1 MSEHRDRRIDRGR
14 ATRDHL
20 IAVATELFAVR
31 GYEGT
36 SIEAVLDQAG
46 VSRGSLYHH
55 FDSKERL
62 FEAVVERVHTQVGE
76 ATLEAAAAVGD
87 ADPEALLRTGYLAW
101 VRLAGEPVVRRIL
114 LIDAPT
120 VLGWRRWRQMEE
132 QYGLG
137 MIKDV
142 LQTAVDQG
150 RLAQELIEPFSHML
164 LATGNE
170 LALMIALAD
179 DVRSA
184 QASAEAA
191 FDEFVT
197 RLLRPSGTEP
207 ANP

>member
-1 MSEHRDRRIDRGR
+1 MSEHSDKRIDRGR

-20 IAVATELFAVR
+20 IAVATELFALR

-197 RLLRPSGTEP
+197 RLLRPSGT
-207 ANP
+207 NPSDP

>member
-1 MSEHRDRRIDRGR
+1 MDRRIDRGQ
-14 ATRDHL
+14 ATRQHL
-20 IAVATELFAVR
+20 IAVATELFAER
-31 GYEGT
+31 GFDGT
-36 SIEAVLDQAG
+36 SIEAVLTQAG

-55 FDSKERL
+55 FAGKDRL
-62 FEAVVERVHTQVGE
+62 FEAVVESVHTQVGE
-76 ATLEAAAAVGD
+76 ATLAAAAKVAD
-87 ADPEALLRTGYLAW
+87 ADPRTLLTTGFLAW

-137 MIKDV
+137 MLKDV
-142 LQTAVDQG
+142 LQAAVTEG
-150 RLAQELIEPFSHML
+150 RLEQQLIEPFSHML

-179 DVRSA
+179 DVPAA

-191 FDEFVT
+191 FEEFVT
-197 RLLRPSGTEP
+197 RLLQPP
-207 ANP
+207 AA

>member
-1 MSEHRDRRIDRGR
+1 VDRRIDRGQ
-14 ATRDHL
+14 ATRERL
-20 IAVATELFAVR
+20 IAVATELFATR

-36 SIEAVLDQAG
+36 STEAVLEQAG

-55 FDSKERL
+55 FGSKERL
-62 FEAVVERVHTQVGE
+62 FEAVVERVHAQVGE
-76 ATLEAAAAVGD
+76 ATLEATAAVGD
-87 ADPEALLRTGYLAW
+87 ADARTLLRTGYLAW

-137 MIKDV
+137 MLKEV
-142 LQTAVDQG
+142 LQGAVHEG
-150 RLAQELIEPFSHML
+150 RLVQELVEPFSHML

-179 DVRSA
+179 DVPAA

-197 RLLRPSGTEP
+197 RLLPPVTEEAP
-207 ANP
+207 G